1 MGVLADAHGSGV
13 YGLKIATP
21 DSVEETTR
29 RWLDE
34 FGETPRG
41 SELEDIAL
49 AERVA
54 YVGAS
59 SDVYDRIMDHTRA
72 DVRQSS
78 YLRVFPVADV
88 IDVRPEGAPFEIE
101 RNVAY
106 EFAANGWTVLT
117 DGEVLTP

>member
-1 MGVLADAHGSGV
+1 MGLLADAHGSGV

-21 DSVEETTR
+21 NSVEETTR

-34 FGETPRG
+34 FGATPRG

-59 SDVYDRIMDHTRA
+59 SDVYDRIMDHARS

-88 IDVRPEGAPFEIE
+88 IDVRPDPDPFEAE
-101 RNVAY
+101 RSVAY
-106 EFAANGWTVLT
+106 AFASNGWTVLT